1 MNIRVKNF
9 IVSILTLYSLSTIG
23 QSKDDIT
30 DTRKK
35 NESFAKVPKGAVRS
49 DLAIFTLAGVD
60 ESIGK
65 EEIKKIPFSSFGTN
79 SMTFDGDNIK
89 AIVSTAPFDPA
100 NHKLAYDEKTLIKID
115 KKTYYG
121 NYGSIP
127 KAYISSLVITID
139 KDTISIP
146 STAWSD
152 LYNLNFFYTDKGTQR
167 SLNGIY
173 SSKDGHRIYLYLFN
187 KDNTGSYEVTWIIQ
201 DKKYLRRVLDYGFM

>member
-1 MNIRVKNF
+1 MKNF
-9 IVSILTLYSLSTIG
+9 IFSILILFNISATA

-35 NESFAKVPKGAVRS
+35 NESFAKVPKGLIRS
-49 DLAIFTLAGVD
+49 DLAAFTLAAVD
-60 ESIGK
+60 ESINK
-65 EEIKKIPFSSFGTN
+65 EEIKKIPFTSSGNNFM
-79 SMTFDGDNIK
+79 SFDGDNIK
-89 AIVSTAPFDPA
+89 AIVTIEPFDPA
-100 NHKLAYDEKTLIKID
+100 KHKLTYDEKTLIKID

-127 KAYISSLVITID
+127 KTYVNNIVVIIN

-146 STAWSD
+146 STTWSD
-152 LYNLNFFYTDKGTQR
+152 LYNLNFFYKDKGTER

-173 SSKDGHRIYLYLFN
+173 ISKDGHRIYLYLFN
-187 KDNTGSYEVTWIIQ
+187 KDNTGSYEVTWIIE